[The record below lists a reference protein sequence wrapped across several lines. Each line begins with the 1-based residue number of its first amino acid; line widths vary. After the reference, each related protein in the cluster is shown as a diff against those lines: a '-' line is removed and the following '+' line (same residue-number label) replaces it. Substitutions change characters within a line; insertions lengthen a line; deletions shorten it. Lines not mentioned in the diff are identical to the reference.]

1 MNFTEK
7 CEVFFKKEAT
17 MYQQLINNLSNETK
31 ILLNEPMK
39 NHTSFKIGGPAD
51 ILIMPDSVD
60 DIRKVLNFAKDVP
73 LYIIGN
79 GSNLLVNDDGIRG
92 IVLKISN
99 CLNKIDVD
107 GEYIVAGAGATL
119 ALVSNI
125 AKKNSLTGME
135 WACGIPGSIGGA
147 VYMNAGAYGGE
158 MKDIIV
164 ETVYINE
171 NNEICVINNKAHNF
185 SYRKS
190 IFTNTKNIILET
202 KLRLEKGNQEEIEI
216 KMKELLEQRRVKQP
230 LEYPSAGSTFKR
242 PEGYFVGKI
251 MDDLGLKGYTIGGAQ
266 VSEKHGGFIINT
278 GNATAKDVKDLIE
291 YIVNKV
297 KKEYNIELEPELK
310 II

>member
-1 MNFTEK
+1 MPPPREG
-7 CEVFFKKEAT
+7 EQT
-17 MYQQLINNLSNETK
+17 MYQQLINNLSKESK

-51 ILIMPDSVD
+51 ILIMPGTID
-60 DIRKVLNFAKDVP
+60 DVKKVIDFAKDIP

-79 GSNLLVNDDGIRG
+79 GSNLLVNDDGVKG
-92 IVLKISN
+92 IVLKIAN
-99 CLNKIDVD
+99 CLNNVEVD
-107 GEYIVAGAGATL
+107 GQYIIAEAGATL
-119 ALVSNI
+119 ALVSNV

-158 MKDIIV
+158 MKDIVV
-164 ETVYINE
+164 ETTYINE
-171 NNEICVINNKAHNF
+171 NNEICVIDNKSHNF

-190 IFTNTKNIILET
+190 IFTNTKNVILQT
-202 KLRLEKGNQEEIEI
+202 KIKLQSGNQEEIGA
-216 KMKELLEQRRVKQP
+216 KMQELLSQRREKQP

-242 PEGYFVGKI
+242 PEGFYVGKI
-251 MDDLGLKGYTIGGAQ
+251 ITELGLKGFSIGGAQ

-310 II
+310 MI

>member
-1 MNFTEK
+1 
-7 CEVFFKKEAT
+7 
-17 MYQQLINNLSNETK
+17 MYQQLINNLSKESK
-31 ILLNEPMK
+31 ILINEPMK

-51 ILIMPDSVD
+51 ILIMPGSIEDVK
-60 DIRKVLNFAKDVP
+60 KVIDFAQNIP

-79 GSNLLVNDDGIRG
+79 GSNLLVNDDGIKG

-99 CLNKIDVD
+99 CLNNVEVD
-107 GEYIVAGAGATL
+107 GQYIVAEAGATL

-158 MKDIIV
+158 MKDIV
-164 ETVYINE
+164 VQTTYINE
-171 NNEICVINNKAHNF
+171 NNEICVIDNKSHNF

-190 IFTNTKNIILET
+190 IFTNTKNVILQT
-202 KLRLEKGNQEEIEI
+202 KIKLQQGNQEEIGA
-216 KMKELLEQRRVKQP
+216 KMQELLSQRREKQP

-242 PEGYFVGKI
+242 PEGFYVGKI
-251 MDDLGLKGYTIGGAQ
+251 ITELGLKGFSIGGAQ

-310 II
+310 MI

>member
-1 MNFTEK
+1 
-7 CEVFFKKEAT
+7 
-17 MYQQLINNLSNETK
+17 MYQQLINSLSKETK

-51 ILIMPDSVD
+51 ILIMPATID
-60 DIRKVLNFAKDVP
+60 DVKKVIDYAKDIP

-79 GSNLLVNDDGIRG
+79 GSNLLVNDDGIKG
-92 IVLKISN
+92 IVLKIST
-99 CLNKIDVD
+99 CLNDVEVKED
-107 GEYIVAGAGATL
+107 CIVAGAGATL
-119 ALVSNI
+119 AFVSNV

-158 MKDIIV
+158 MKDIVV
-164 ETVYINE
+164 ETTYINE
-171 NNEICVINNKAHNF
+171 NNEIVTIDNQAHNF
-185 SYRKS
+185 SYRRS
-190 IFTNTKNIILET
+190 IFTNTKNVILQT
-202 KLRLEKGNQEEIEI
+202 KLKLQKGNQEEIEA
-216 KMKELLEQRRVKQP
+216 KMKELLEQRRKKQP

-242 PEGYFVGKI
+242 PEGYYVGKI

-291 YIVNKV
+291 YVVNKV
-297 KKEYNIELEPELK
+297 KKEYNIELEPEVK
-310 II
+310 MI